1 MPCKQLECN
10 NTNLRAE
17 WPISILDLWRILMKM
32 LNLVEEMV
40 GNLKVNLCSQREVGG
55 SNWKGDGQDL
65 IGV

>member
-1 MPCKQLECN
+1 
-10 NTNLRAE
+10 
-17 WPISILDLWRILMKM
+17 MKM